1 VRDEPLVV
9 IPTYNEVENIEL
21 IVGAVRRHGFAVLVV
36 DDASPDGTGDAADRL
51 AAADPDK
58 VAVLHRSTKD
68 GLGPAYVAGFDWGMA
83 RGATVLCEMDAD
95 FSHDPDA
102 LPDLIGAVE
111 SGADL
116 AIGSRYVTKGGVDN
130 WPLHRRALSRFGNR
144 YAGFML
150 GTSIKDMTAGFRAFS
165 AAAVEALEP
174 DSCNAAGYGFQVEMA
189 WRASLAGLAVTE
201 VPIIFRDRERG
212 ESKMNT
218 RIALEAMLL
227 VTKWGLSRLIGR
239 LPWTPHADRSPTSR

>member
-1 VRDEPLVV
+1 MRDEPLVV

-21 IVGAVRRHGFAVLVV
+21 IVGAVRRHGYAVLVV
-36 DDASPDGTGDAADRL
+36 DDGSPDGTGDAADTL
-51 AAADPDK
+51 ALADPDK

-68 GLGPAYVAGFDWGMA
+68 GLGPAYTAGFDWGLA

-102 LPDLIGAVE
+102 LPSLIRAVQ

-116 AIGSRYVTKGGVDN
+116 AIGSRYVAQGGVAN
-130 WPLHRRALSRFGNR
+130 WPWHRRALSRFGNL

-150 GTSIKDMTAGFRAFS
+150 GTPIKDMTAGFRAFS
-165 AAAVEALEP
+165 AAAIDALEP
-174 DSCNAAGYGFQVEMA
+174 HSCDAAGYGFQVEMA
-189 WRASLAGLAVTE
+189 WRACLAGLAVTE
-201 VPIIFRDRERG
+201 VPITFRDRERG

-218 RIALEAMLL
+218 RIAVEAMLL
-227 VTKWGLSRLIGR
+227 VTKWGFSRLIGR